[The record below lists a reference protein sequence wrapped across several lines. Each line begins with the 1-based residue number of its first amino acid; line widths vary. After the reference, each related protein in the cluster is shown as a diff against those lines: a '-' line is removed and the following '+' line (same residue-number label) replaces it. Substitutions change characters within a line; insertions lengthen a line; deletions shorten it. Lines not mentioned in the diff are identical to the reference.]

1 MRILLIRGVKKD
13 VENLSSKLTAIK
25 AVLEDA
31 ENKQVNNPQLK
42 DWLGKLKEAAFDAE
56 DVLETFAAEAYH
68 WKKQRHSA
76 VRKASSNMILHIRS
90 RIFQKD
96 LI

>member
-1 MRILLIRGVKKD
+1 MANPLSIVTKLILDEIIKNISDLIKETNSSVPGVKED
-13 VENLSSKLTAIK
+13 VKNLSSMLSTIK

-56 DVLETFAAEAYH
+56 D
-68 WKKQRHSA
+68 
-76 VRKASSNMILHIRS
+76 ILHGNVCN
-90 RIFQKD
+90 
-96 LI
+96 